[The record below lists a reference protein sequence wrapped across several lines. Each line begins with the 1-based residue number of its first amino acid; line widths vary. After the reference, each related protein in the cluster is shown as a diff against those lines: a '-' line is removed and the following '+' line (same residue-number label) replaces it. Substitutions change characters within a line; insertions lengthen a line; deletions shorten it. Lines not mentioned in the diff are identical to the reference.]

1 MEKEY
6 LDDVITLLDEDG
18 NEAEFELIM
27 SIEANGNEYA
37 ILAPLVEEEEL
48 EEDEA
53 YIFRLEYDEN
63 EEMLLIPIEDE
74 EEYEMVVEV
83 YNTLVEEK

>member
-6 LDDVITLLDEDG
+6 LDDVITLIDEDG
-18 NEAEFELIM
+18 NQVEFELIM
-27 SIEANGNEYA
+27 SIEANDHEYA
-37 ILAPLVEEEEL
+37 ILAPLYTEEE

-63 EEMLLIPIEDE
+63 DEMLLLPIDDD

-83 YNTLVEEK
+83 YNTLIDEE